1 MILSNQNVRKYLC
14 VGLDS
19 DYEKLPEVIR
29 KGNSISQSIFLF
41 NKEIIDAT
49 IDLIAA
55 YKPNLVFYSA
65 YGVEGWKALLKTN
78 EYIKR
83 RNSKI
88 QLIAECKRTEIGRT
102 AELSARELF
111 DDYMFD
117 AANIMPWYGSDSV
130 KYFEKRPDKKLYV
143 ICHDTNPSAIE
154 LQNVKLKNGMYMY
167 EHVAKLVTK
176 KWNKSGNIFIETALT
191 YPKELKRIKEI
202 SDKRQFFLIVG
213 LGAQGGKIED
223 LKIFKKDKNFV
234 VSASRSVIFVSSGKD
249 FAEAARIVAENYCS
263 QINKVLS

>member
-1 MILSNQNVRKYLC
+1 MILQNKSIHKYLC

-29 KGNSISQSIFLF
+29 KNNSVSQSIFLF
-41 NKEIIDAT
+41 NKEIVDAT
-49 IDLIAA
+49 IDLVAA

-65 YGVEGWKALLKTN
+65 YGADGWGALFKTN
-78 EYIKR
+78 EYIKKK
-83 RNSKI
+83 NPAI

-111 DDYMFD
+111 DDYLFD
-117 AANIMPWYGSDSV
+117 ATNIMPWYGSDSV
-130 KYFEKRPDKKLYV
+130 KYFQNRPDKKLFV
-143 ICHDTNPSAIE
+143 ICHDTNPSAVE
-154 LQNVKLKNGMYMY
+154 LQNVKLKNGMFMY

-223 LKIFKKDKNFV
+223 LKVFKKDKNFI
-234 VSASRSVIFVSSGKD
+234 VSASRSVIFASSGKD
-249 FAEAARIVAENYCS
+249 FSEAARKVSLDYCS
-263 QINKVLS
+263 QISMVLS